1 MFKWFR
7 YGEIS
12 GQIQNN
18 QTIKDT
24 GSCRKTM
31 REIIMIMF
39 GEKQR
44 AASKLVNNTSVCP
57 LKKKHVSLSEIV
69 GKLAYITDSG

>member
-1 MFKWFR
+1 MVGTMFKWFR

-39 GEKQR
+39 GEK
-44 AASKLVNNTSVCP
+44 
-57 LKKKHVSLSEIV
+57 
-69 GKLAYITDSG
+69 